1 MDDFSGF
8 AMPKMLHANLAEMQY
23 QQPTPIQAKAI
34 PLALEGQDILGS
46 AQTGTGKT
54 AAFLIPAISYLLRN
68 QEESA
73 IILAPTRE
81 LAMQVM
87 TVSHAMLGK
96 QSGIRSTLLI
106 GGAPMQKQ
114 FQELRRSPRLI
125 IGTPGRI
132 NDHLRR
138 KSLHLSNA
146 SFLILDEMDR
156 MLDLGFGVQ
165 IDDIVQH
172 MPNERQTLMFS
183 ATLPKEIE
191 KLSKKYMS
199 NATRVSVDNVSRPA
213 AKIKQTELR
222 VGQRDKYQTLLNEL
236 QKREGTVVMFV
247 KTRRDTETIAEK
259 LAKDGIEAEP
269 IHGELRQ
276 KRRDNTIKA
285 FRNQKFRVL
294 VATDV
299 AARGLDIPHIA
310 HVINY
315 DLPQVAEDYI
325 HRIGRTAR
333 AGAEGEALC
342 LIAPHDEEKWYE
354 IAMLLD
360 PNAKIERPRRM
371 GKSKPKRFGGKG
383 GGGGKSFGGGGGA
396 GGRRDG
402 KSFGGGGN
410 GKPFKRREGGSSEG
424 KPFKRREE
432 GGSSEG
438 GKPFKRREGGHSDG
452 KPFKRRDEG
461 SSEGQ
466 PFKRREGAA
475 DAKPY
480 KQKRPG
486 SHTDAGGK
494 PKFEKRSEGGD
505 KPFKRRD
512 EGSSE
517 GHTKTNFKKRKKP
530 PGAGGGRPNKAGGE
544 GAKSKPA
551 HGGKGGSISRSQA
564 KNLKGKVKF
573 KQG

>member
-1 MDDFSGF
+1 MDDFNGL

-23 QQPTPIQAKAI
+23 QTPTPIQAKAI
-34 PLALEGQDILGS
+34 PIALEGRDILGS

-87 TVSHAMLGK
+87 TVAKAMLGK

-146 SFLILDEMDR
+146 SFMVLDEMDR

-165 IDDIVQH
+165 IDDIIAH

-191 KLSKKYMS
+191 KLSKKYMANS
-199 NATRVSVDNVSRPA
+199 ERISVDAISRPA

-222 VGQRDKYQTLLNEL
+222 VGQREKYNTLLNEL
-236 QKREGTVVMFV
+236 EKRDGTVIMFV

-259 LAKDGIEAEP
+259 LQKDGIEAEP

-285 FRNQKFRVL
+285 FRNNKFRVL

-383 GGGGKSFGGGGGA
+383 GGPRREGGKSFGGGGG
-396 GGRRDG
+396 RRD
-402 KSFGGGGN
+402 
-410 GKPFKRREGGSSEG
+410 GKPFKRREGGAEGGKG

-432 GGSSEG
+432 GEGGEGKSFKKKRPGMETDAQGKPKFKKRRDGGSDKPFKRREEGSSEG
-438 GKPFKRREGGHSDG
+438 GDKPFKRREGG
-452 KPFKRRDEG
+452 
-461 SSEGQ
+461 
-466 PFKRREGAA
+466 
-475 DAKPY
+475 
-480 KQKRPG
+480 
-486 SHTDAGGK
+486 
-494 PKFEKRSEGGD
+494 RSEGGD
-505 KPFKRRD
+505 KPFKRR
-512 EGSSE
+512 EGGGSE

-530 PGAGGGRPNKAGGE
+530 AGAGSSNRPNKAGGQ

-551 HGGKGGSISRSQA
+551 QGGKGGSISRSQA